1 MPKSV
6 LVVLLLL
13 IVSGLVYAYVDRDAG
28 SPMIAVEPNVR
39 PVVPLTPE
47 YAAEPRASVITS
59 FPDETDDDAAAF
71 DEPVEADEEPV
82 AARWSDDEPDT
93 PEWHQTLDAS
103 LDRAQEMRASN
114 PTPADDRE
122 RVVNVS
128 ISGSHVQVSSQ
139 GQVLWS
145 RQEQTGK
152 SADTEQAAADDGY
165 SENPY
170 AEQPTQSQLDATQQ
184 TNFQCPSS
192 VYMGGNGYAV
202 AMLKRAG
209 CPKPDNY
216 QGDW

>member
-13 IVSGLVYAYVDRDAG
+13 VVSGLVYAYVEDNAE
-28 SPMIAVEPNVR
+28 SHEAAVEQNIQ
-39 PVVPLTPE
+39 PVVPVTSE
-47 YAAEPRASVITS
+47 YAAEPGAPVISS
-59 FPDETDDDAAAF
+59 FVEEVEDGAVVF
-71 DEPVEADEEPV
+71 DEAAEADEEPEAV
-82 AARWSDDEPDT
+82 QWSGDEPDT
-93 PEWHQTLDAS
+93 MEWQSRETS
-103 LDRAQEMRASN
+103 LDRAQAMRESN
-114 PTPADDRE
+114 PAPADDGE

-145 RQEQTGK
+145 RQEQATK
-152 SADTEQAAADDGY
+152 SADTEQAAVDDGD

-170 AEQPTQSQLDATQQ
+170 AEQPTQSQPSTQQ
-184 TNFQCPSS
+184 TNFQCPDS

-209 CPKPDNY
+209 CSKPDNY